1 MRARL
6 GWGVLAGLFLGCTPA
21 PCVLTTELTDLA
33 GADATD
39 CGTVTVGADSSTVD
53 ACVVA
58 AFEAHEAFFAV
69 YELQGIDSQVSTAL
83 ASDGTQVWSLF
94 RDSDPSG
101 GSQTGAEITRSDC
114 ASPTVEPGTEGHD
127 VLTCDQTGCV
137 CNTRVCGPEN
147 LDLGDCCD

>member
-1 MRARL
+1 MRHRL
-6 GWGVLAGLFLGCTPA
+6 LLPLAALALHACELA
-21 PCVLTTELTDLA
+21 PCVLTTELTELA
-33 GADATD
+33 GEGATD
-39 CGTVTVGADSSTVD
+39 CGTVTVGADSAAVD

-83 ASDGTQVWSLF
+83 ASDGDTVWSLF

-114 ASPTVEPGTEGHD
+114 ASPTVEPGPDGHD

-137 CNTRVCGPEN
+137 CSTRACGPEN
-147 LDLGDCCD
+147 LDLGDCCG